1 MAPVDT
7 PSAVLRRS
15 FSKQFLS
22 CTARRV
28 NVDHASTQQDGA
40 AAHARGS
47 VLAGH
52 PDLRMTRNLGLH
64 LAMTHGNGK
73 SSMIKLEFHGEL
85 YLVFL
90 P

>member
-1 MAPVDT
+1 M
-7 PSAVLRRS
+7 
-15 FSKQFLS
+15 
-22 CTARRV
+22 
-28 NVDHASTQQDGA
+28 DHASTQQDGA

-52 PDLRMTRNLGLH
+52 PGASRLANDQKSGVAY

-85 YLVFL
+85 HLVFL
-90 P
+90 PCFSVAVLNYQKGIWC